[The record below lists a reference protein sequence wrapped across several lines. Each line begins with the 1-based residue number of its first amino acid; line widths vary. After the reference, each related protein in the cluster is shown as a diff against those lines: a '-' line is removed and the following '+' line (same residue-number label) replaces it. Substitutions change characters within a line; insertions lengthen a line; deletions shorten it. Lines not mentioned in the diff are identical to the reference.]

1 MNATTKRSLLGFVLF
16 GLLLLGVSACQS
28 PSANLTPA
36 ENGLDAVREFTDAQ
50 LKGDF
55 ERARFYM
62 VNSPTNQALLGAFEK
77 EFRALDKTGR
87 ENWRSASLQIASV
100 EEPVDSLTI
109 VWISHLVDTAKRAR
123 VAEKT
128 PAGWKVNYS
137 RTYP

>member
-1 MNATTKRSLLGFVLF
+1 MNATTKRSLLGFVLLGF
-16 GLLLLGVSACQS
+16 LLLGASACQS
-28 PSANLTPA
+28 PASSFTPA

-62 VNSPTNQALLGAFEK
+62 VIHPTNQALLGAFEK

-87 ENWRSASLQIASV
+87 ENWRSTSLQIARV
-100 EEPVDSLTI
+100 EEPSDSLTI
-109 VWISHLVDTAKRAR
+109 VWISHQVDTAKRAR

-128 PAGWKVNYS
+128 PTGWKVNYS
-137 RTYP
+137 RIYP